1 MTVWEKPDG
10 YEYQVPFGHK
20 MWQVDGEEIPFL
32 EMHELEF
39 NPASV
44 AA

>member
-1 MTVWEKPDG
+1 VWEKTDG
-10 YEYQVPFGHK
+10 CEYQVPFGQK
-20 MWQVDGEEIPFL
+20 MWLVDEDEIPFL
-32 EMHELEF
+32 ELRSLEF